1 MDPNSQQYMDL
12 YAYVASLT
20 PAVKKEML
28 RWEKER
34 QALMKKIMSKGGGG
48 KGNPCNPC
56 AAKGNPCNPCAAKK
70 ANPCNPCAAK
80 KNPCNPCAAKK
91 ANPCNPCAGKK

>member
-1 MDPNSQQYMDL
+1 MDPNSQEYMDL

-20 PAVKKEML
+20 PEVKKEML

-34 QALMKKIMSKGGGG
+34 KALMKKIMKKGGGG

-56 AAKGNPCNPCAAKK
+56 AAKNPCNPCAAKK
-70 ANPCNPCAAK
+70 RNPCNPCAAK
-80 KNPCNPCAAKK
+80 
-91 ANPCNPCAGKK
+91 